1 MAPVRTFKLSNPES
15 HLNIVLTKTAN
26 SVLSDAVHVTYQVF
40 HFFRNV
46 IRFHGTPIPV
56 LSCTLWKITAFPELI
71 FTEFKNIQHHYVNIS
86 YAEFH
91 QNRRMCA
98 KY

>member
-1 MAPVRTFKLSNPES
+1 MAPMRTFKRSNPEN
-15 HLNIVLTKTAN
+15 HLNIILTKTAN
-26 SVLSDAVHVTYQVF
+26 NVVSDAVHVTYQVIL
-40 HFFRNV
+40 FFRNV

-56 LSCTLWKITAFPELI
+56 LSCALWKITAFPELI
-71 FTEFKNIQHHYVNIS
+71 FTELKNIQHHYVNIS

-91 QNRRMCA
+91 QNRRMCE